1 MKHPECLLPRSAG
14 MDNGKLIENIYAA
27 FNRGDHSFVV
37 KNITDDVEWVEFGPS
52 SIPYTGVHHGRG
64 SVEHCL
70 SIMRTT
76 QSEQR
81 IRITEIVSAGET
93 VVATIRYS
101 GLVNTTGRAFDTSA
115 AQVFTIRNGKVASF
129 RNYFDTAQLATAYT
143 RMARTA
149 AA

>member
-1 MKHPECLLPRSAG
+1 

-27 FNRGDHSFVV
+27 FNRGDLSFVV
-37 KNITDDVEWVEFGPS
+37 KNITEDVEWVEFGPS

-76 QSEQR
+76 QSGQR

-101 GLVNTTGRAFDTSA
+101 GLVSATGRAFDTSA
-115 AQVFTIRNGKVASF
+115 AQVFTFRNGKVASF